1 MNDIIIEQV
10 GLKLAC
16 DYVLISAH
24 TLLTNLSSLD
34 AVGKDKCGLYI
45 TEVETGQV
53 PVSFNIFGISVYTG
67 F

>member
-16 DYVLISAH
+16 DSVLISAH
-24 TLLTNLSSLD
+24 ALLINLSSLD
-34 AVGKDKCGLYI
+34 AVGKEKCGLYL
-45 TEVETGQV
+45 TEVETNQV
-53 PVSFNIFGISVYTG
+53 PVNFNVFG